1 MNRGILAGSLLV
13 LTACPAPADVTPIIH
28 VDPRAAQRLG
38 WFASKEPAPKPAPPP
53 AARVHAMKE
62 GEQLHGPAATGR
74 AGDIVLENAEVVLV
88 VAQIGIDHG
97 VATTGGCIVDAA
109 DATARQDELGGVCAS
124 LGACRRRTSTTTSR
138 RAPRATAP
146 RGSRPTATT
155 LVGGKLALAT
165 RYTLHPPDRAVVL
178 LETSVGEHRRR
189 APRAHLDGDA
199 VAWGN
204 AERFAPGKP
213 ARLPGRIPERVRPA
227 GSPATLASY
236 ALTSTEG
243 SVEALSR
250 DAWTTTSQRGRT
262 TLAPHEKAA
271 YARILVVGARPDT
284 SSLVAELALAAGQPV
299 GEVKITAGE
308 LLPGTKLDLVPEG
321 ATEPLTLAPPYAG
334 VLPVGR
340 YSVRPPDEGG
350 PLPVLDVKADAVA
363 ELTLRPRPARPPRG
377 E

>member
-1 MNRGILAGSLLV
+1 MNRGLLAGSLLA
-13 LTACPAPADVTPIIH
+13 LTACPAPADVTPLIH

-38 WFASKEPAPKPAPPP
+38 WFGSKEAPPKPAPPP
-53 AARVHAMKE
+53 SARVHTMKE
-62 GEQLHGPAATGR
+62 GEQLRGPSATGR
-74 AGDIVLENAEVVLV
+74 VGDLVLQNAEVVLV
-88 VAQIGIDHG
+88 VAQVGIDHG

-109 DATARQDELGGVCAS
+109 DATARQDELGGVCAY
-124 LGACRRRTSTTTSR
+124 LGGLPTQDLYDAVTTGTETDG
-138 RAPRATAP
+138 TAWVEAH
-146 RGSRPTATT
+146 GHT

-165 RYTLHPPDRAVVL
+165 RYTLHPPDRAVL
-178 LETSVGEHRRR
+178 LETSVENTGD
-189 APRAHLDGDA
+189 APLDLTSMGDA

-204 AERFAPGKP
+204 AERVAPGKSRGFQGESQG
-213 ARLPGRIPERVRPA
+213 AYVGGV
-227 GSPATLASY
+227 GHLASY

-250 DAWTTTSQRGRT
+250 DSWTYTSQRGRT

-299 GEVKITAGE
+299 GEVKVTVGE

-321 ATEPLTLAPPYAG
+321 AAEALTLAAPYSG

-340 YSVRPPDEGG
+340 YSVRPLDEGG
-350 PLPVLDVKADAVA
+350 PLPVLDVKPDTVA
-363 ELTLRPRPARPPRG
+363 ELTLRPRPAGHP
-377 E
+377 